1 MAKEDYLIKKCGK
14 NQHFEVPEGY
24 FESFSD
30 KVMESLPERNFEE
43 IYSQKT
49 VTMWDKVKPLVYLA
63 AMFAGI
69 ALMFAVAE
77 DFVSDNGQSEQK
89 NLVTSHSNGVPVG
102 ENSNAEYSEE
112 VAEYCDYVMN
122 NSDMDDYSMYQYL
135 EEVVE

>member
-1 MAKEDYLIKKCGK
+1 MNMAKEDYLIKKCGK
-14 NQHFEVPEGY
+14 KQNFEVPEEY
-24 FESFSD
+24 FDSFTE

-43 IYSQKT
+43 IYSPKT

-77 DFVSDNGQSEQK
+77 DFVSGNGQGEQK
-89 NLVTSHSNGVPVG
+89 NLVSTRSVSTDESRTAV
-102 ENSNAEYSEE
+102 YSDEA
-112 VAEYCDYVMN
+112 AEYCDYVMN